1 MIFYCKICHNKKTL
15 YKVKFTQ
22 IDNKLVCKEAVC
34 CNKYM
39 TQLITKEYEGLPDI
53 KRNEEIHTKKSGDE
67 LWNKAKKDLLSGEGI
82 DKHAK
87 NRTTK

>member
-1 MIFYCKICHNKKTL
+1 
-15 YKVKFTQ
+15 
-22 IDNKLVCKEAVC
+22 
-34 CNKYM
+34 M